1 MDPPEEVEVISLKAR
16 ATKTITRLRRYAA
29 SLLLAMFLGTVYAA
43 PQTASWHGTIRNAQG
58 DALPGAQVE
67 LRAVESERVVYATA
81 DSNGAFAFDAITA
94 GSYHVSVHW
103 QREALRSEPLLEIR
117 AGENVAVWL
126 DISPDGRRLLLRA
139 KGHSGSSPAAGG
151 TGLNEAAAAGPHG
164 SGGERLSSKEVSSLP
179 LNQRDFS
186 QLLLLAGGT
195 QTDTNGSSNFTQ
207 QFAVNGQR
215 GTTAVFAMDGI
226 FISDPEMGGATFPNF
241 NVEAIQEIRSNS
253 GVMPAEIGAGA
264 ASYTDVITKSGTS
277 AVHGAVFSFVRNAAF
292 DARNF
297 FDRRSLAQPG
307 RIPPFARNEFGFTN
321 GGPVVLPGL
330 YDGRGRTF
338 YFGQYQGFRQVLG
351 TTQVFPVPTLAE
363 RQGFDSS
370 AYPGDTLLVPVN
382 PQVAQVLARYPL
394 PDDPQGAY
402 GARTY
407 AISSRVVTNSDQFS
421 IRIDHRISDQ
431 AQFFAR
437 FNFDNLTGPTTN
449 PAQTALDPSFG
460 VTFFNHQRNLGLRY
474 TRSVSQKMTSESSFG
489 FIRTTPEYPTLNQT
503 QPGLNFADGLYES
516 FNSAAGAVMAAFT
529 NLFQARQDFT
539 YGHGKHTFKWGAEA
553 RFNRDTTLFGMSP
566 NGAYTFGGGPAYALE
581 DIPSLSGAHDIHI
594 GDQLPDTLTSFL
606 TGAPHSYTTSVAPPM
621 FAQGSH
627 IGEVAVRREAYN
639 FYFQDAWKISP
650 RLMFNYG
657 LRYEVT
663 TRLHAGHKLTEGS
676 IFVGPDGSSAR
687 SWDSDA
693 QLKFLVN
700 PQPPYS
706 FDWHGWGPRL
716 SLDWNATDK
725 TVLHAGGAITTV
737 LMNLWMD
744 NFMTGGTPFVV
755 TPLVIVMPG
764 TPVPFEN
771 KVTTLKLPVMLT
783 PEGQPV
789 FTPGQPTDN
798 LAPNTELDVVRLAE
812 DLAAE
817 APGQPFRP
825 YPLFG
830 MAQDFRNGYIQT
842 YTAGLEHEF
851 GGLKFS
857 AAYVGTAGVKLA
869 DLVNVNGYG
878 GAIAGFAP
886 FTRFDATGQ
895 AVGGVGPVTLM
906 STRSHSTFHSFQAG
920 LAKTSP
926 RAGLGFQANY
936 TWSRSLDDSS
946 TPSPGF
952 FASGSNAI
960 LQTPPQ
966 DPRNPGAEKGPSI
979 FDITHA
985 VSFSLIQELPFDRV
999 SFLRPLGRKVTS
1011 GWQFLN
1017 ITALASGLPFSVY
1030 SGVQQTGIGVNSADR
1045 PDQVGRPVFSTGRKI
1060 REDYFG
1066 LGEANP
1072 SFFSIPIHLPGGT
1085 GPNQG
1090 RFGMLGRDTFRG
1102 PGLHNFDAALTK
1114 DTELAPRRGAE
1125 PITLQFRA
1133 EFFNVFNLV
1142 NFGLPSN
1149 VVVGS
1154 GFGIISQT
1162 AAPSRQIQV
1171 SLKLLY

>member
-1 MDPPEEVEVISLKAR
+1 MS
-16 ATKTITRLRRYAA
+16 
-29 SLLLAMFLGTVYAA
+29 
-43 PQTASWHGTIRNAQG
+43 
-58 DALPGAQVE
+58 
-67 LRAVESERVVYATA
+67 
-81 DSNGAFAFDAITA
+81 
-94 GSYHVSVHW
+94 
-103 QREALRSEPLLEIR
+103 
-117 AGENVAVWL
+117 
-126 DISPDGRRLLLRA
+126 
-139 KGHSGSSPAAGG
+139 
-151 TGLNEAAAAGPHG
+151 
-164 SGGERLSSKEVSSLP
+164 
-179 LNQRDFS
+179 
-186 QLLLLAGGT
+186 
-195 QTDTNGSSNFTQ
+195 
-207 QFAVNGQR
+207 
-215 GTTAVFAMDGI
+215 
-226 FISDPEMGGATFPNF
+226 GATFSNF

-297 FDRRSLAQPG
+297 FDRRSLAQPR
-307 RIPPFARNEFGFTN
+307 RIPPFTRNEFGFTN

-363 RQGFDSS
+363 RQGFDRS

-402 GARTY
+402 GARTD

-421 IRIDHRISDQ
+421 IRIDHRISDK

-437 FNFDNLTGPTTN
+437 FNFDNLTGPITN

-474 TRSVSQKMTSESSFG
+474 TRSVSPKMTSESSLG
-489 FIRTTPEYPTLNQT
+489 FIRSTPNYPPLNLT
-503 QPGLNFADGLYES
+503 QPGMNFADGLYES
-516 FNSAAGAVMAAFT
+516 FNSAAGSVIGVFA

-539 YGHGKHTFKWGAEA
+539 YVHGKHTFKWGAEA
-553 RFNRDTTLFGMSP
+553 RFNRDTALFGMSP

-594 GDQLPDTLTSFL
+594 GDQLPDTLSSFL

-621 FAQGSH
+621 FAQGTH
-627 IGEVAVRREAYN
+627 IGEVAVRRESYN
-639 FYFQDAWKISP
+639 FFFQDAWKVSP
-650 RLMFNYG
+650 RLMLSYG

-663 TRLHAGHKLTEGS
+663 TPLHAGHKLTAGS
-676 IFVGPDGSSAR
+676 IFVGPDGRPAR
-687 SWDSDA
+687 SWDPDA

-737 LMNLWMD
+737 LMNPWM
-744 NFMTGGTPFVV
+744 NNSLMGGTPFVV
-755 TPLVIVMPG
+755 SPLVIAMPG

-789 FTPGQPTDN
+789 FPPGQPTDN
-798 LAPNTELDVVRLAE
+798 VAPNTELDLVRFAA

-817 APGQPFRP
+817 TPGQPFRP
-825 YPLFG
+825 YPV
-830 MAQDFRNGYIQT
+830 MNIAQDFRNGYIET

-851 GGLKFS
+851 GDLKFS
-857 AAYVGTAGVKLA
+857 ASYVGTAGVKLA
-869 DLVNVNGYG
+869 DLVNVNGYP

-895 AVGGVGPVTLM
+895 AVGGIGPVTLM
-906 STRSHSTFHSFQAG
+906 STRSHSTFHSLQAS

-926 RAGLGFQANY
+926 RAGLGFQVNY
-936 TWSRSLDDSS
+936 TWSKSLDDSS
-946 TPSPGF
+946 TPLPGF
-952 FASGSNAI
+952 FASGTNTI
-960 LQTPPQ
+960 MQTLPQ

-979 FDITHA
+979 FDITHG
-985 VSFSLIQELPFDRV
+985 VSFSLIQILPFDRV

-1017 ITALASGLPFSVY
+1017 ITALASGLPYSVY

-1045 PDQVGRPVFSTGRKI
+1045 PDQVGRPVFSTRRKI

-1066 LGEANP
+1066 FGDANP
-1072 SFFSIPIHLPGGT
+1072 SFFSIPIHLPDGT

-1090 RFGMLGRDTFRG
+1090 RFGMLGRDSFRG
-1102 PGLHNFDAALTK
+1102 PGLHNLDVALTK

-1133 EFFNVFNLV
+1133 EFFNAFNLV

-1162 AAPSRQIQV
+1162 AGPSRQIQV

>member
-1 MDPPEEVEVISLKAR
+1 MKAR
-16 ATKTITRLRRYAA
+16 ATKTITRLRSYGA

-43 PQTASWHGTIRNAQG
+43 PQTASWHGTIRDSRG
-58 DALPGAQVE
+58 DAVPGAQVE
-67 LRAVESERVVYATA
+67 LRAVEGDRVVDATA
-81 DSNGAFAFDAITA
+81 DSNGAFAFNAITA

-103 QREALRSEPLLEIR
+103 QQEALRSEPPLEIR
-117 AGENVAVWL
+117 AGESVAMWL

-297 FDRRSLAQPG
+297 FDRRSLAQPE

-321 GGPVVLPGL
+321 GGPMVLPGL

-407 AISSRVVTNSDQFS
+407 AISSKVVTNSNQFS

-437 FNFDNLTGPTTN
+437 FNFNNLTGPTTN

-474 TRSVSQKMTSESSFG
+474 TRSVSPKMTSESSFG
-489 FIRTTPEYPTLNQT
+489 FIRTTPTYPPLNLT
-503 QPGLNFADGLYES
+503 QPGMNFADGLYES
-516 FNSAAGAVMAAFT
+516 FNSTAGSLMAAFG
-529 NLFQARQDFT
+529 NLFQARQNFT
-539 YGHGKHTFKWGAEA
+539 YVDGKHTFKWGAEA
-553 RFNRDTTLFGMSP
+553 RINRDTTLFGISP
-566 NGAYTFGGGPAYALE
+566 NGAYTFGGGPSYALE
-581 DIPSLSGAHDIHI
+581 DIPSLSGAHDVHI

-663 TRLHAGHKLTEGS
+663 TRLHAGHKLTAGS
-676 IFVGPDGSSAR
+676 IFVGPGGSSAR

-716 SLDWNATDK
+716 SLDWNATDR

-737 LMNLWMD
+737 LMNPWMD

-755 TPLVIVMPG
+755 TPLVIAMPG

-771 KVTTLKLPVMLT
+771 KVTPLKIPVMLT

-798 LAPNTELDVVRLAE
+798 VAPNTELDVVRLAE

-825 YPLFG
+825 YPLVG

-851 GGLKFS
+851 GDLKFS
-857 AAYVGTAGVKLA
+857 ASYVGTAGVKLA
-869 DLVNVNGYG
+869 DMINVNGYG

-936 TWSRSLDDSS
+936 TWSKSLDDSS

-985 VSFSLIQELPFDRV
+985 VSLSLIQELPFDRV
-999 SFLRPLGRKVTS
+999 GFLRPLGRKVTS

-1017 ITALASGLPFSVY
+1017 ITTLASGLPFSVY

-1066 LGEANP
+1066 LGDANP
-1072 SFFSIPIHLPGGT
+1072 SFFSIPIHLPEGT

-1090 RFGMLGRDTFRG
+1090 RFGTLGRDTFRG
-1102 PGLHNFDAALTK
+1102 PGLHNFDLALTK
-1114 DTELAPRRGAE
+1114 DMELAHRSGGE
-1125 PITLQFRA
+1125 PIALQFRA
-1133 EFFNVFNLV
+1133 EFFNGFNLV

-1162 AAPSRQIQV
+1162 AGPSRQIQV
-1171 SLKLLY
+1171 SLKLFY

>member
-1 MDPPEEVEVISLKAR
+1 
-16 ATKTITRLRRYAA
+16 
-29 SLLLAMFLGTVYAA
+29 MFLGTVYAA
-43 PQTASWHGTIRNAQG
+43 PQTASWHGTIRNARG

-67 LRAVESERVVYATA
+67 LRAVEGDRVVYATA
-81 DSNGAFAFDAITA
+81 DSNGAFAFEAITA
-94 GSYHVSVHW
+94 GSYRVSAHW
-103 QREALRSEPLLEIR
+103 QQEALRSEQPLEIH

-139 KGHSGSSPAAGG
+139 KGHSGSSPSAAG
-151 TGLNEAAAAGPHG
+151 TGLNNAATAGPHG
-164 SGGERLSSKEVSSLP
+164 SGGQRLSSKEVSSLP

-186 QLLLLAGGT
+186 QLLTLAGGT

-226 FISDPEMGGATFPNF
+226 FISDPQMGGATFPNF

-253 GVMPAEIGAGA
+253 GVMPAEIGEGA

-338 YFGQYQGFRQVLG
+338 YFAQYQGFRQVMG
-351 TTQVFPVPTLAE
+351 TTQVFAVPTLAE
-363 RQGFDSS
+363 RQGFDTT

-407 AISSRVVTNSDQFS
+407 AISSKVVTNSDQFS
-421 IRIDHRISDQ
+421 FRVDHRISDK

-437 FNFDNLTGPTTN
+437 FNFDDLTGPTTN

-474 TRSVSQKMTSESSFG
+474 TRSVSPKMTSESSLG
-489 FIRTTPEYPTLNQT
+489 LVRTTPDYPPLNQT
-503 QPGLNFADGLYES
+503 QPGMNFADGLYES
-516 FNSAAGAVMAAFT
+516 FNSAAGSVMGVFT

-539 YGHGKHTFKWGAEA
+539 YARGKHTLKWGAEA
-553 RFNRDTTLFGMSP
+553 RFNRDTAIFGMNP

-581 DIPSLSGAHDIHI
+581 DIPSLSGDHDIHI
-594 GDQLPDTLTSFL
+594 GDQLPDTLSSFL
-606 TGAPHSYTTSVAPPM
+606 TGAPHSYTISVAPPM

-627 IGEVAVRREAYN
+627 IGETTVRREAYN

-650 RLMFNYG
+650 RLMLNYG

-663 TRLHAGHKLTEGS
+663 TRLHSVHKLTEGP
-676 IFVGPDGSSAR
+676 IFVGPDGTSAR
-687 SWDSDA
+687 SWDPDA

-706 FDWHGWGPRL
+706 FDWRGWGPRL

-737 LMNLWMD
+737 LMNPWLNNYLM
-744 NFMTGGTPFVV
+744 GATPFVV
-755 TPLVIVMPG
+755 TPLVIAMPG

-771 KVTTLKLPVMLT
+771 KVTPLKLPVMLT
-783 PEGQPV
+783 PEGQPA
-789 FTPGQPTDN
+789 FPPGQPTDN
-798 LAPNTELDVVRLAE
+798 VAPNTELDLVRFAA

-817 APGQPFRP
+817 TPGQPFRP
-825 YPLFG
+825 YPLGG
-830 MAQDFRNGYIQT
+830 MAQDFRNGYIET

-851 GGLKFS
+851 GDLKFS
-857 AAYVGTAGVKLA
+857 ASYVGTAGVKLA
-869 DLVNVNGYG
+869 DLININGYG

-886 FTRFDATGQ
+886 FTSFDATGQ

-906 STRSHSTFHSFQAG
+906 STRSHSTFHSLQAG
-920 LAKTSP
+920 LGKTSL

-936 TWSRSLDDSS
+936 TWSKSLDDSS
-946 TPSPGF
+946 TPVPGLF
-952 FASGSNAI
+952 SSGTNTI
-960 LQTPPQ
+960 MQTTPQ
-966 DPRNPGAEKGPSI
+966 DPYNPGAEKGPSI

-985 VSFSLIQELPFDRV
+985 ASFSLIQELPFDRV
-999 SFLRPLGRKVTS
+999 SFLRPLGHKMTS

-1017 ITALASGLPFSVY
+1017 ITTLATGLPFSVY
-1030 SGVQQTGIGVNSADR
+1030 SGVQQTGMGVNGADR
-1045 PDQVGRPVFSTGRKI
+1045 PDQVGRPILSTHRKI

-1066 LGEANP
+1066 LGDANP
-1072 SFFSIPIHLPGGT
+1072 SFFSIPINLPNGT

-1090 RFGMLGRDTFRG
+1090 RFGTLGRDTFRG
-1102 PGLHNFDAALTK
+1102 PGLHNFDVALTK
-1114 DTELAPRRGAE
+1114 DTELAPRRGSE

-1171 SLKLLY
+1171 SLKLFY